1 MQSGIINLAIFNA
14 VQHFHAAPLQRQPM
28 RPAGGFAQPLADIGV
43 FALHQE
49 NFAVGT
55 GDLRL
60 NAGHAAAR
68 VVFEIN
74 APFFG
79 EHVNIH
85 RARRAVM
92 RNGIS
97 NIKTD
102 AARAHNR
109 HALTDRLFALQ
120 HINIADRFFMRDA
133 LNIRHTRGNAGGNNH
148 MVEPRLAQH
157 IGIGA
162 GVEPKLNA
170 QLLNHFIVIAHGLVK
185 LFLARHQ
192 LGEVELPAN
201 FVRRVYQRHLVAALC
216 RRGGIG
222 QPGRSGTDNGNRFRI
237 VGRLIFEQRFV
248 AGTRI
253 NQTACRLAAKCM
265 VEAGLIT
272 RNAGVNLIGAI
283 FRRLIHKLAVSQH
296 RARHRHQIRV
306 AALKHFF
313 GDMRHVDTI

>member
-1 MQSGIINLAIFNA
+1 MLFSELNE
-14 VQHFHAAPLQRQPM
+14 
-28 RPAGGFAQPLADIGV
+28 
-43 FALHQE
+43 E
-49 NFAVGT
+49 NF
-55 GDLRL
+55 L
-60 NAGHAAAR
+60 
-68 VVFEIN
+68 
-74 APFFG
+74 
-79 EHVNIH
+79 
-85 RARRAVM
+85 
-92 RNGIS
+92 
-97 NIKTD
+97 
-102 AARAHNR
+102 
-109 HALTDRLFALQ
+109 LFAIKNYENPQ
-120 HINIADRFFMRDA
+120 AVTREDFDKD
-133 LNIRHTRGNAGGNNH
+133 LNHFKYIK
-148 MVEPRLAQH
+148 RLLKRYKSTGELKTH
-157 IGIGA
+157 
-162 GVEPKLNA
+162 L
-170 QLLNHFIVIAHGLVK
+170 LLNHFIVIAHGLVK